1 MSTTIMIGYG
11 VFSILVFIL
20 VNRFVVKKQLKN
32 KVQQEHSATTI
43 NSVVE
48 HQETTKSSTIE
59 KIEATTTEQNLDSS
73 LTEEMREKESV
84 QKQTKK
90 MPVSETTQTFSTG
103 KVLTVLLI
111 GMFLSLLNQTLINV
125 ALPKLMT
132 EFAVSTSTA
141 QWLTT
146 GFMLVNGI
154 LIPISAYLVETY
166 TYRKLFI
173 SAMAFFTVGSI
184 ICALSGNFTL
194 MLIGRLIQA
203 VGAGILMPLGTNVFM
218 VLFPPEKRGAAMGLM
233 GVAMILAPAIGPT
246 ITGYVIQNY
255 NWHILFYGMTVL
267 GIVTIFLGRSWFHL
281 DRARRFPRLDLLGIV
296 FSSIGFGT
304 LLYGFSE
311 AGNKGW
317 SSGEVVGSLVIAV
330 IALIIFV
337 MKELKT
343 EEPLINLRVFQ
354 NFRFSYTVIIN
365 IIVTMALYGGMILL
379 PLYLQNI
386 QGYTPLQSG
395 LLLLPGSLIM
405 GAMGPFT
412 GRLFDK
418 VGIKPLAIFGLLIMT
433 ITTYQL
439 SKLSMD
445 TPYLHVMLL
454 YTIRSFGMS
463 FIMMTISTEGLN
475 QLPLKIIP
483 HGSAAQNTLRAVAG
497 SVGTAILVTVMTT
510 QTTNHLADY
519 SNEITKTNPVVM
531 NWVHNTAI
539 QLSHASGMPEQKA
552 SAVAGQLLYA
562 QASKLSFIKGINDG
576 FLLATLL
583 SFIALVLAVFY
594 GGRKI
599 KKRVSNKP
607 NVTSSDKSVAS

>member
-11 VFSILVFIL
+11 IFSILVFVL
-20 VNRFVVKKQLKN
+20 VNRFVVKKQIKN
-32 KVQQEHSATTI
+32 KVQQEHSVSAT
-43 NSVVE
+43 NSVLE
-48 HQETTKSSTIE
+48 HGEAPKSSRIE
-59 KIEATTTEQNLDSS
+59 KVEDITTGQSKDLSQ
-73 LTEEMREKESV
+73 TEEIKEESI
-84 QKQTKK
+84 QPKDKK
-90 MPVSETTQTFSTG
+90 AMSKETPQSFSTG

-184 ICALSGNFTL
+184 ICSVSGNFTI

-255 NWHILFYGMTVL
+255 NWHILFYVMAIL
-267 GIVTIFLGRSWFHL
+267 GIITIFLGRAWFHL
-281 DRARRFPRLDLLGIV
+281 NRDRRFPRLDFLGIIL
-296 FSSIGFGT
+296 STIGFGT

-317 SSGEVVGSLVIAV
+317 SSTEVVSSMIIGVISLI
-330 IALIIFV
+330 LFV
-337 MKELKT
+337 VKELKT
-343 EEPLINLRVFQ
+343 KEPLLNLKVFL
-354 NFRFSYTVIIN
+354 NFRYSYTVVIN

-386 QGYTPLQSG
+386 RGYTPLQSG

-412 GRLFDK
+412 GKLFDK
-418 VGIKPLAIFGLLIMT
+418 VGIKPLAIFGLAIMT
-433 ITTYQL
+433 IATYQL
-439 SKLSMD
+439 SNLSMD
-445 TPYLHVMLL
+445 TPYYHIMLI

-475 QLPLKIIP
+475 QLPLKMIP
-483 HGSAAQNTLRAVAG
+483 HGSATQNTLRSVAG

-510 QTTNHLADY
+510 QTTYHLADY
-519 SNEITKTNPVVM
+519 SNDVTKTNPVVM
-531 NWVHNTAI
+531 DWVHNTSM
-539 QLSHASGMPEQKA
+539 QLSHASGLSEQKA
-552 SAVAGQLLYA
+552 NAVSVQLLYG
-562 QASKLSFIKGINDG
+562 QASKLSFIQGINDG
-576 FLLATLL
+576 FLLATILA
-583 SFIALVLAVFY
+583 FIAFVLAIFY
-594 GGRKI
+594 GGRSV
-599 KKRVSNKP
+599 KRKVSHKTKLTSSNK
-607 NVTSSDKSVAS
+607 NVAS